1 MRVTRPPMKELD
13 AFHVALY
20 RVYHHDLAAQAWPAV
35 AASAGDMAMACQA
48 LAAAPLPKRFAS
60 REAEVRPEIGALC
73 AKSDRLKT
81 AAAGTDHKATATA
94 VEAVHAQY
102 EKVEGLLRVASA
114 ADGERRHA
122 AGCYHPRPAGELTG
136 GPDDVR
142 EARSTTGRI
151 RRVAAAVLA
160 VAAAGAGLA
169 SVACTHSAPARRLV
183 AATVF
188 PIFDLTQRVAGDRI
202 DVRLVL
208 APGLDPHDYEPRP
221 KDVAGL
227 SDASLIFAVGLG
239 LDPWAPGLARSA
251 GAGEARVFDL
261 GPLMDPIL
269 APPGL
274 IRPEPLIDP
283 HFWTDPVRAQRAV
296 DVIVEA
302 LSGLDPEGGP
312 FYRERGGA
320 VKRSIQAVHED
331 VSRQAGT
338 WQRRRLVTFHGSLFY
353 FAARYGLQVVGVVQP
368 VPGTEPTAQHM
379 AALVAQLRGPD
390 PAILFRE
397 PQMESQ
403 LATALAREA
412 GVTVYEVDPMGGGPK
427 AASYEELVRGIA
439 RTMDEALR

>member
-1 MRVTRPPMKELD
+1 
-13 AFHVALY
+13 
-20 RVYHHDLAAQAWPAV
+20 
-35 AASAGDMAMACQA
+35 
-48 LAAAPLPKRFAS
+48 
-60 REAEVRPEIGALC
+60 
-73 AKSDRLKT
+73 
-81 AAAGTDHKATATA
+81 
-94 VEAVHAQY
+94 
-102 EKVEGLLRVASA
+102 
-114 ADGERRHA
+114 
-122 AGCYHPRPAGELTG
+122 
-136 GPDDVR
+136 VR
-142 EARSTTGRI
+142 ETRSTKRRL
-151 RRVAAAVLA
+151 RRVAGAVVA
-160 VAAAGAGLA
+160 VAAAGAALG
-169 SVACTHSAPARRLV
+169 CTHSAPARRLV

-188 PIFDLTQRVAGDRI
+188 PVFDLTQRVADDRL

-221 KDVAGL
+221 KDVVGL

-239 LDPWAPGLARSA
+239 LDPWAAGLARSA
-251 GAGEARVFDL
+251 GAGEARVFEL

-320 VKRSIQAVHED
+320 VKRSIQVVHVD
-331 VSRQAGT
+331 VSRQSET
-338 WQRRRLVTFHGSLFY
+338 WRRRRLVTFHGSLFY

-379 AALVAQLRGPD
+379 AALVAELRGPE
-390 PAILFRE
+390 PATLFRE

-403 LATALAREA
+403 LAAALGREA

-427 AASYEELVRGIA
+427 APSYEDVVRGIA
-439 RTMDEALR
+439 RSMDEALR